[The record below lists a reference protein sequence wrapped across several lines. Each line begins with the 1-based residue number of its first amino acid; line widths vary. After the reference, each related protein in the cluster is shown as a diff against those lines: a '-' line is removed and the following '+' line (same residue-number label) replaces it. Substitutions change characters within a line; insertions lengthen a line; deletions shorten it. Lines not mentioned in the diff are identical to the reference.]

1 MCMDQN
7 GGAGT
12 ATPTPP
18 MVPGGSRDPANPGLP
33 SLALPP
39 PTPAAPPGQKK
50 GFDWMSLLSPGLGM
64 LTGNGPGTLLSPL
77 AGLIR
82 MFK

>member
-1 MCMDQN
+1 MCMGTQDVGTS
-7 GGAGT
+7 GGNI
-12 ATPTPP
+12 ATPPI
-18 MVPGGSRDPANPGLP
+18 VPGGSRDPANPGLP
-33 SLALPP
+33 SLAPP
-39 PTPAAPPGQKK
+39 PLAPHSQKK

-64 LTGNGPGTLLSPL
+64 MTGSGPGALMSPL